1 MTQKIAVTLDDR
13 TVANLDRWV
22 RAGHYPNRSR
32 ALQMAADLLI
42 ERETRSR
49 LSLELAKLDPK
60 AEQAMAEDGLG
71 DESWPEY

>member
-1 MTQKIAVTLDDR
+1 
-13 TVANLDRWV
+13 
-22 RAGHYPNRSR
+22 
-32 ALQMAADLLI
+32 MAADLLI

-60 AEQAMAEDGLG
+60 AEQAMAENGLG